1 MQGDR
6 PGAAMTRICMQR
18 AAATAHF
25 CVHPAKIHYTGIIT
39 YACLFWY
46 FNATKFFVDLFL
58 WSSPLKPGGIAKP
71 RGASLQVP
79 YRHVVIQLQGIS
91 GELFDEATFP

>member
-39 YACLFWY
+39 YACLF
-46 FNATKFFVDLFL
+46 
-58 WSSPLKPGGIAKP
+58 
-71 RGASLQVP
+71 
-79 YRHVVIQLQGIS
+79 
-91 GELFDEATFP
+91 

>member
-1 MQGDR
+1 MELRFINQTIKPEENILRNRIYIFIYIYYVYTLYMQGDR

-39 YACLFWY
+39 YACLF
-46 FNATKFFVDLFL
+46 
-58 WSSPLKPGGIAKP
+58 
-71 RGASLQVP
+71 
-79 YRHVVIQLQGIS
+79 
-91 GELFDEATFP
+91 